1 MQNIS
6 QVLAPDRTKTV
17 VLVTNQFQCERLIE
31 AGRSIAGLSHTD
43 LLVLNVQSNEYP
55 PNPEAIQHLF
65 NISSNNNAT
74 MNVMYSNTPL
84 KTIVKYIK
92 NNKTINV
99 VTGKPSTDNSIVHQ
113 LCRKC
118 PHTRFFTVSENNE
131 VESLR
136 RKDVLAASQ
145 PSAKQQVA
153 QM

>member
-6 QVLAPDRTKTV
+6 QVLDPDKTKTV
-17 VLVTNQFQCERLIE
+17 VLVTNQFQCERLIK
-31 AGRSIAGLSHTD
+31 AGRSFADVSHTE

-74 MNVMYSNTPL
+74 MNVMYSNNPL

-92 NNKTINV
+92 NNKTISV

-118 PHTRFFTVSENNE
+118 PHIRFITVSENNE
-131 VESLR
+131 VETMR
-136 RKDVLAASQ
+136 RQDVIAASKT
-145 PSAKQQVA
+145 SAQQQVA